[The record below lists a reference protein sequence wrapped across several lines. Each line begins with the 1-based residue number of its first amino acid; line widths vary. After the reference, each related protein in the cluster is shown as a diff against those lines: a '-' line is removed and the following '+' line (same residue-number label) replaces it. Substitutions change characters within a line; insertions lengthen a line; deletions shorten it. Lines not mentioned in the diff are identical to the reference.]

1 MKYKDGVFMQSDRGE
16 PKYSERNL
24 SHFYSVHHR
33 SCTDWPGIKHR
44 PLWWITVTLFTLFK
58 LTVVTY
64 CWDKLGSL
72 HGLQNKQLI
81 KF

>member
-1 MKYKDGVFMQSDRGE
+1 MEYSCKDSDRGE

-33 SCTDWPGIKHR
+33 SCTDWPGINPG
-44 PLWWITVTLFTLFK
+44 PLRWITVTFFMLFR

-64 CWDKLGSL
+64 CWGNRGSL
-72 HGLQNKQLI
+72 HALQNKQLI
-81 KF
+81 QFW